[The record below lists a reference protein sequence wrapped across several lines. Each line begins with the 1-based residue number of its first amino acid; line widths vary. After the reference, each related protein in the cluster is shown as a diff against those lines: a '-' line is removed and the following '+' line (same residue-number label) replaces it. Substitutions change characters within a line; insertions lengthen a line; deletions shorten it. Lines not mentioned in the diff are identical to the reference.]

1 MTELKDFKAL
11 KITLASPD
19 DVKQWSFGEITKPE
33 TINYRTL
40 KPEKDGLFDERIFGP
55 VRDFECYCG
64 KYKRIRYKGVI
75 CDKCGVEVTH
85 SKVRRE
91 RMAHLSLAA
100 PVAHVWFFRGAPSKL
115 SLLLDIS
122 PRNLESVIYFA
133 QYLIEEVD
141 EDERDRVMNELH
153 TKLAEKKL
161 ELQQQTDVRIGEI
174 EAALQE
180 KAGQDKAGSTTKK
193 EAGEIRKQERQ
204 LDAKKQVATLRDELA
219 KEQALLD
226 KSFHELE
233 DKIKSLKPLD
243 LLSENDYAELVF
255 WEADEV
261 VKVGM
266 GAEALMRALEKVDLD
281 ALAQEL
287 KAETKSPSLA
297 KRTKATKRLRV
308 AEGLKMAR
316 IQPVWMI
323 MTVLP
328 VIPPDLR
335 PMVQLSGGRFATSD
349 LNDLYRRVIN
359 RNNRLKRLMDLGAP
373 EIILRNEKR
382 MLQEAVDAL
391 IDSSQREKRAAT
403 RRAAQKMRSLSEML
417 KGKQGRFRQ
426 NLLGKRVD
434 YSGRSVIVVGP
445 ELRLDQ
451 CGLPKEMAL
460 QLFKPFV
467 LRELIAQGFAPNV
480 KSAKNVLERRGT
492 EVWDILEEV
501 TVEHPILL
509 NRAPTLHRLGIQ
521 AFYPVLI
528 EGNAIKLHPA
538 VCNAFNADFDGDMM
552 AVHVPLSSKS
562 IEEARSLMLSPHNM
576 LKLSDGQPVIDMKN
590 EFAIG
595 LYYLT
600 VENPKAKGSGRTY
613 LSADEAILAEQN
625 GVVHIQAP
633 VEVYMDGDKVTT
645 TVGRLYLN
653 EVLPEVLRYH
663 NKPVDRSGMRGLL
676 ARAFETCGVDEAVRL
691 VDSFKELGRHYSTS
705 AGTSFSITDFPTPA
719 SRKDMLAKAN
729 DELDAIE
736 KNYRRGLTT
745 ARERRSLIIDLWTR
759 VNDAVGAEAIKQVDP
774 YSIISLIVASKSGR
788 ANRGTLTQLGGM
800 RGLMVDS
807 MGQTIETPIKT
818 NIIEG
823 STSFDGFIGARS
835 ARKGLIDTALM
846 TAEAGYLTRRLVDVA
861 HDVIIRTEDCGTTDG
876 LAIRREDGAWDGR
889 LLGRVTAAVAT
900 NAAGDPVLEANHE
913 ISDAD
918 LETLA
923 KEQVDSVVIRT
934 ALTCQSRHGICAMC
948 YGRDLASRKMVA
960 MGTAVGVIAAQSI
973 GEPGTQLTMQTFH
986 KGGVA
991 GKDITQ
997 GLPRVEELF
1006 EARTPKDSAILS
1018 EISGTVSIERD
1029 DLKATVTVESVE
1041 TLSEE
1046 IVLRAGEKA
1055 LVAHNDKVAKGQPI
1069 IKPASGAEIKARDI
1083 AKVKVKA
1090 DGEVT
1095 TMTLQ
1100 YELRDARTHAI
1111 RPGISIIVNDGD
1123 MVNVGQPITEGHFDL
1138 REMLAIRGMKAV
1150 QAYILSAVQSVYESQ
1165 GIEINDKHI
1174 EIIIRKMFDKVRIL
1188 ASGDSSMMPGDLVE
1202 KIKFEEENA
1211 RILAEGG
1218 EISAAEVTI
1227 LGITRSSLL
1236 TDSWLSAAS
1245 FQETTS
1251 VLTDAATKGKVDRLL
1266 GLKENVIIGRL
1277 IPTGDSARIE

>member
-19 DVKQWSFGEITKPE
+19 DIKNWSFGEITKPE

-64 KYKRIRYKGVI
+64 KYKRIRYKGVV

-91 RMAHLSLAA
+91 RMGHLTLAA

-133 QYLIEEVD
+133 QYLIEEID
-141 EDERDRVMNELH
+141 EEERDRVLNELH

-161 ELQQQTDVRIGEI
+161 ELQQQTEVRIGEI
-174 EAALQE
+174 EEALQSE
-180 KAGQDKAGSTTKK
+180 EGGKDGSATKK
-193 EAGEIRKQERQ
+193 EASEIRKQERQ
-204 LDAKKQVATLRDELA
+204 LGAKKQITTLKDELG

-233 DKIKSLKPLD
+233 DKIRNLKPLD
-243 LLSENDYAELVF
+243 LLSENDYAELMF

-266 GAEALMRALEKVDLD
+266 GAEALLRALERVDLD

-287 KAETKSPSLA
+287 KQETKSPSLA

-308 AEGLKMAR
+308 AEGLKLAR
-316 IQPVWMI
+316 IQPEWMI
-323 MTVLP
+323 MTMLP

-403 RRAAQKMRSLSEML
+403 RRTSQKMRSLSEML

-501 TVEHPILL
+501 TAEHPILL

-521 AFYPVLI
+521 AYYPVLI

-538 VCNAFNADFDGDMM
+538 ACNAFNADFDGDMM

-562 IEEARSLMLSPHNM
+562 IEEAKSLMLAPHNM

-590 EFAIG
+590 EFALG

-600 VENPKAKGSGRTY
+600 VENPKATGAGRTY

-625 GVVHIQAP
+625 KVVHIQAP
-633 VEVYMDGDKVTT
+633 ITVYLDGKKTETT
-645 TVGRLYLN
+645 IGRLYLN
-653 EVLPEVLRYH
+653 EVLPEALGYH
-663 NKPVDRSGMRGLL
+663 NQAVDRSGMRDLL
-676 ARAFETCGVDEAVRL
+676 ARAFELCGTDEAVRL
-691 VDSFKELGRHYSTS
+691 VDAFKELGRRYSTS

-729 DELDAIE
+729 DELDTIE

-745 ARERRSLIIDLWTR
+745 PRERRSLIIDLWTR

-774 YSIISLIVASKSGR
+774 LSVVSLIVASKAGR
-788 ANRGTLTQLGGM
+788 ANRGTLTQMGGM

-876 LAIRREDGAWDGR
+876 LAIAKVEGEPWEFR

-913 ISDAD
+913 ISEAD
-918 LETLA
+918 LETLNRE
-923 KEQVDSVVIRT
+923 KVDTVVIRT
-934 ALTCQSRHGICAMC
+934 ALTCQARHGICAMC
-948 YGRDLASRKMVA
+948 YGRDMASRQLVEL
-960 MGTAVGVIAAQSI
+960 GTATGVIAAQSI
-973 GEPGTQLTMQTFH
+973 GEPGTQLTMRTFH

-991 GKDITQ
+991 GQDITQ

-1006 EARTPKDSAILS
+1006 EARSPKDSAILS
-1018 EISGTVSIERD
+1018 EISGTVSIERED
-1029 DLKATVTVESVE
+1029 AKATITVESVDTLTEELVLKPGE
-1041 TLSEE
+1041 T
-1046 IVLRAGEKA
+1046 A
-1055 LVAHNDKVAKGQPI
+1055 LVANNDKVAKGQPI

-1083 AKVKVKA
+1083 AKVKVKTA
-1090 DGEVT
+1090 GDTTTVT
-1095 TMTLQ
+1095 LA
-1100 YELRDARTHAI
+1100 YELRDSRSYAI
-1111 RPGISIIVNDGD
+1111 RPGITMIVSDGD
-1123 MVNVGQPITEGHFDL
+1123 TVNVGQPLTDGHFDL

-1150 QAYILSAVQSVYESQ
+1150 QAYILEAVQAVYASQ

-1174 EIIIRKMFDKVRIL
+1174 EIIIRKMFDKVRVL
-1188 ASGDSSMMPGDLVE
+1188 ASGDSTMMPGDLVE

-1211 RILAEGG
+1211 RIMAEGG
-1218 EISAAEVTI
+1218 EVATAEVTI

-1277 IPTGDSARIE
+1277 IPTGESAKLD

>member
-1 MTELKDFKAL
+1 MTELKDFRAL

-19 DVKQWSFGEITKPE
+19 DIKQWSFGEITKPE

-64 KYKRIRYKGVI
+64 KYKRIRYKGVV

-91 RMAHLSLAA
+91 RMGHLSLAA

-141 EDERDRVMNELH
+141 EDERERMMGELH

-161 ELQQQTDVRIGEI
+161 ELQQQVDIRIAEI
-174 EAALQE
+174 EAELQNKPAE
-180 KAGQDKAGSTTKK
+180 DKGKSTGKK

-204 LDAKKQVATLRDELA
+204 LDAKKRVTTLREELA

-233 DKIKSLKPLD
+233 DKIKGLKPLD

-255 WEADEV
+255 WGADEV
-261 VKVGM
+261 VTVGM
-266 GAEALMRALEKVDLD
+266 GAEALLRALEKVDLD

-287 KAETKSPSLA
+287 KLETKSPSLA

-316 IQPVWMI
+316 IQPEWMI
-323 MTVLP
+323 TTVLP

-403 RRAAQKMRSLSEML
+403 RRSAQKMRSLSEML

-501 TVEHPILL
+501 TEDHPILL

-538 VCNAFNADFDGDMM
+538 ACNAFNADFDGDMM
-552 AVHVPLSSKS
+552 AVHVPLSAKS
-562 IEEARSLMLSPHNM
+562 IEEARELMLSPHNM

-590 EFAIG
+590 EFSIG

-600 VENPKAKGSGRTY
+600 LENPTVAGAGRVFY
-613 LSADEAILAEQN
+613 SPADAILAEQN
-625 GVVHIQAP
+625 KAIHIQAP
-633 VEVYMDGDKVTT
+633 KDVYMDGEKVRTNC
-645 TVGRLYLN
+645 GRLYLN
-653 EVLPEVLRYH
+653 EVLPDVIGYH
-663 NKPVDRSGMRGLL
+663 NEAVDRSGMRALL
-676 ARAFETCGVDEAVRL
+676 ARAFEVSGISEAVRL
-691 VDSFKELGRHYSTS
+691 VDAFKELGRRYSTS
-705 AGTSFSITDFPTPA
+705 AGTSFSITDFPIPA
-719 SRKDMLAKAN
+719 SRQGMLEKAGQ
-729 DELDAIE
+729 ELDTIE

-759 VNDAVGAEAIKQVDP
+759 VSDAVGADAIEQVDP
-774 YSIISLIVASKSGR
+774 YSMISMIVASKAGR
-788 ANRGTLTQLGGM
+788 ANRGTLTQMGGM

-807 MGQTIETPIKT
+807 TGQTIETPITT

-823 STSFDGFIGARS
+823 SSSFDAFIGARS

-876 LAIRREDGAWDGR
+876 LTVRREEGSWEGR
-889 LLGRVTAAVAT
+889 LLGRVTAAVVT

-918 LETLA
+918 IEALDRESVG
-923 KEQVDSVVIRT
+923 EVVIRT

-948 YGRDLASRKMVA
+948 YGRDMASRKLVKMR
-960 MGTAVGVIAAQSI
+960 TAVGVIAAQSI
-973 GEPGTQLTMQTFH
+973 GEPGTQLTMNVFH
-986 KGGVA
+986 KAGVA
-991 GKDITQ
+991 SKDITQ

-1006 EARTPKDSAILS
+1006 EARTPKEAAVLS
-1018 EISGTVSIERD
+1018 EISGTVSIERE
-1029 DLKATVTVESVE
+1029 DLKATITVESVD
-1041 TLSEE
+1041 TLTEE
-1046 IVLRAGEKA
+1046 IALRPGEKA
-1055 LVAHNDKVAKGQPI
+1055 LVENNTKVAKGQPI

-1083 AKVKVKA
+1083 AKVKVKTK
-1090 DGEVT
+1090 DDVT
-1095 TMTLQ
+1095 VLTLA
-1100 YELRDARTHAI
+1100 YELRDSRSYAI
-1111 RPGISIIVNDGD
+1111 RPGSTIIVSDGD
-1123 MVNVGQPITEGHFDL
+1123 MVNVGQPLTEGHFDL
-1138 REMLAIRGMKAV
+1138 REMLGIRGMKAV

-1165 GIEINDKHI
+1165 GIEINNKHI
-1174 EIIIRKMFDKVRIL
+1174 EIIIRKMFDKVRIVS
-1188 ASGDSSMMPGDLVE
+1188 SGDSTMMPGDLVE

-1277 IPTGDSARIE
+1277 IPTGENARIE